1 MRPSAQLKPYN
12 SDAYLTCD
20 ASGTPTPKIS
30 WTHNAQPVIGKEDS
44 KIFHIEFV
52 DEKDVGTYACNASNE
67 FGYVY
72 KMVLVT
78 ILPQAPIMVKEPG
91 ERKAVIGQTL
101 LKLQC
106 SARGYPKP
114 EYEWTSDKGL
124 IDNNDNYQVIDG
136 DLVIKKVMNE
146 SADGYKCTAKNELGS
161 VESV

>member
-1 MRPSAQLKPYN
+1 MKPSPQLRPYKSVT
-12 SDAYLTCD
+12 DLTCD

-30 WTHNAQPVIGKEDS
+30 WTYNGQPIIGLEDS
-44 KIFHIEFV
+44 KILHIDIV
-52 DEKDVGTYACNASNE
+52 DEEHVGTYACNASNE
-67 FGYVY
+67 YGYVY
-72 KMVLVT
+72 KMVLTT
-78 ILPQAPIMVKEPG
+78 ILEQAPIMVEEPG
-91 ERKAVIGQTL
+91 ERKAAIGQTL
-101 LKLQC
+101 LKLRC

-124 IDNNDNYQVIDG
+124 IENNDNYEVIDG